1 MFAAVS
7 RLPFRAWPWV
17 LLTLIATG
25 LLLAALY
32 FQFVMGLNPCMMC
45 VYQRVAVVGIIGAG
59 LVGIWGHQYALTR
72 WLAYLG
78 WIVSSGWGLKVA
90 HDQVLEEQLVANGGI
105 STCPIFPD
113 FPAWLPLHDWVPAL
127 FKPTGICGDIAWTLF
142 GYSMPFW
149 MRIVFA
155 LLFAAAL
162 VVVASQL
169 KQHKYNPYD

>member
-17 LLTLIATG
+17 LLTFIASS

-32 FQFVMGLNPCMMC
+32 FQFEMGLNPCMMC
-45 VYQRVAVVGIIGAG
+45 VYQRVAVVGIIFAG
-59 LVGIWGHQYALTR
+59 CVGIWGHAYALTR
-72 WLAYLG
+72 WLAYFG
-78 WIVSSGWGLKVA
+78 WLVSSGWGLKIA
-90 HDQVLEEQLVANGGI
+90 HDQVLEEQLVASGGF
-105 STCPIFPD
+105 STCPILPD
-113 FPAWLPLHDWVPAL
+113 FPSWLQLHDWFPAL
-127 FKPTGICGDIAWTLF
+127 FKPTGICGDVAWTLF

-149 MRIVFA
+149 MRITFG
-155 LLFAAAL
+155 LLLIAAL